1 LKKVLSQNKYKL
13 VGLDTNIFI
22 YHFRN
27 DPQFMD
33 KTDLIFKF
41 LEDRRVRAVTSI
53 ITIAELQAFR
63 APEKVLQDI
72 RESFLS
78 TPNLITVDV
87 NQEIALASAEIRRE
101 YKFALADAIQLATA
115 IDAKAQ
121 TFITNDKR
129 LKLFKRLPVTLLTEI

>member
-1 LKKVLSQNKYKL
+1 
-13 VGLDTNIFI
+13 
-22 YHFRN
+22 
-27 DPQFMD
+27 MD

-101 YKFALADAIQLATA
+101 YKFALADSIQLATA
-115 IDAKAQ
+115 LDAKAQ